1 MTQAPPA
8 PSAMPM
14 LTPDMD
20 FDAASRLVLEYLA
33 TNVPMALWGV
43 SRVENGRQTFVHL
56 DEANGYGT
64 VTGDGAAWEDTFCIH
79 MAAGAAPTVAPDAQ
93 SVPAYAAAKAN
104 ATTRI
109 GAYGGAPIVEPS
121 GALFGVICGIDPER
135 KPMGDALAQAGPLLS
150 LLGQLLSMVLAA
162 DRVRDR
168 AAAAVFE
175 ATLSAETDALT
186 GLYNRRAW
194 DRVLT
199 EEEDRFSRFADPTV
213 AVVLDLDMLK
223 SINDTQG
230 HAAGDTYIRLAGG
243 ALSASV
249 TSTDVVARLGGDE
262 FGGAAARL
270 QRGGRHRGHRA
281 DVRRSRRRRRRRL
294 DRVGPDHRA
303 QGLSRRARRGG
314 QRDVRREGR
323 ASARTAGD
331 RPLTAASGQSP
342 TASMPRIT
350 SRGSGTPTTASSLPG

>member
-1 MTQAPPA
+1 
-8 PSAMPM
+8 
-14 LTPDMD
+14 
-20 FDAASRLVLEYLA
+20 
-33 TNVPMALWGV
+33 
-43 SRVENGRQTFVHL
+43 
-56 DEANGYGT
+56 
-64 VTGDGAAWEDTFCIH
+64 
-79 MAAGAAPTVAPDAQ
+79 
-93 SVPAYAAAKAN
+93 
-104 ATTRI
+104 
-109 GAYGGAPIVEPS
+109 
-121 GALFGVICGIDPER
+121 
-135 KPMGDALAQAGPLLS
+135 
-150 LLGQLLSMVLAA
+150 MVLAA

-262 FGGAAARL
+262 FGVLLRGCSEVDATAAIERMYAALGDVGVAGSIGWAPITVLKGFPAALAEADSAMYAAKAAR
-270 QRGGRHRGHRA
+270 RHE
-281 DVRRSRRRRRRRL
+281 RL
-294 DRVGPDHRA
+294 A
-303 QGLSRRARRGG
+303 
-314 QRDVRREGR
+314 
-323 ASARTAGD
+323 TA
-331 RPLTAASGQSP
+331 P
-342 TASMPRIT
+342 
-350 SRGSGTPTTASSLPG
+350 

>member
-1 MTQAPPA
+1 MPQAPPA

-20 FDAASRLVLEYLA
+20 FDAASMLVLEYLA
-33 TNVPMALWGV
+33 ANVPMALWGV
-43 SRVENGRQTFVHL
+43 TRVENGRQTFVHL
-56 DEANGYGT
+56 DPVNGYGA
-64 VTGDGAAWEDTFCIH
+64 VTGGGHPWEDSFCIH
-79 MAAGAAPTVAPDAQ
+79 MAAGAAPNVAPDAQ
-93 SVPAYAAAKAN
+93 AVPAYAAAKVNEAV
-104 ATTRI
+104 AI

-121 GALFGVICGIDPER
+121 GALFGAICGIDQDR
-135 KPMGDALAQAGPLLS
+135 QPMGEALAQAGPLLS

-175 ATLSAETDALT
+175 ATLTAETDALT

-223 SINDTQG
+223 AINDTQG
-230 HAAGDTYIRLAGG
+230 HAAGDSYIRLAGG

-249 TSTDVVARLGGDE
+249 KSTDVVARLGGDE
-262 FGGAAARL
+262 FGVLLRGCTEMEAGAAIDRMYAAL
-270 QRGGRHRGHRA
+270 DGAEVAGSIGWAPITVLKGFPAALAEA
-281 DVRRSRRRRRRRL
+281 DS
-294 DRVGPDHRA
+294 A
-303 QGLSRRARRGG
+303 MYAAKAARR
-314 QRDVRREGR
+314 Q
-323 ASARTAGD
+323 ARNPAV
-331 RPLTAASGQSP
+331 AAFG
-342 TASMPRIT
+342 
-350 SRGSGTPTTASSLPG
+350 

>member
-1 MTQAPPA
+1 
-8 PSAMPM
+8 MPM

-64 VTGDGAAWEDTFCIH
+64 VTGDGAAWEDSFCIH

-135 KPMGDALAQAGPLLS
+135 KPMGDALGQAGPLLS

-262 FGGAAARL
+262 FGVLLRGCSEVDATAAIERMYAALGDVGVAGSIGWAPITVLKGFPAALAEADSAMYAAKAAR
-270 QRGGRHRGHRA
+270 RHE
-281 DVRRSRRRRRRRL
+281 RL
-294 DRVGPDHRA
+294 A
-303 QGLSRRARRGG
+303 
-314 QRDVRREGR
+314 
-323 ASARTAGD
+323 TA
-331 RPLTAASGQSP
+331 P
-342 TASMPRIT
+342 
-350 SRGSGTPTTASSLPG
+350 

>member
-64 VTGDGAAWEDTFCIH
+64 VTGDGAAWEDSFCIH

-135 KPMGDALAQAGPLLS
+135 KPMGDALGQAGPLLS

-262 FGGAAARL
+262 FGVLLRGCSEVDATAAIERMYAALGDVGVAGSIGWAPITVLKGFPAALAEADSAMYAAKAAR
-270 QRGGRHRGHRA
+270 RHE
-281 DVRRSRRRRRRRL
+281 RL
-294 DRVGPDHRA
+294 A
-303 QGLSRRARRGG
+303 
-314 QRDVRREGR
+314 
-323 ASARTAGD
+323 TA
-331 RPLTAASGQSP
+331 P
-342 TASMPRIT
+342 
-350 SRGSGTPTTASSLPG
+350 